1 MARELVDMA
10 VRFLREYVR
19 ASDLAVAA
27 AVLFACSAARSR
39 LATKP
44 GAPMLW
50 PVFGILPALF
60 AHFDD
65 LYDWGSATLARAGGT
80 FPYRG
85 MWGGGSKG
93 VITSVP
99 ANVEHVLKTNFANY
113 PKGPYYRERF
123 AELLGDGIF
132 NADGDAWRAQRR
144 AASAEMHSA
153 RFIEFSA
160 ATIAGL
166 VRGKLVP
173 LLEALAERGAAVDL
187 QDVLLRF
194 TFDNICAAAFGVD
207 AGCLAEGLPDVPFA
221 RAFERATELSLARFV
236 TPPFVWKAK
245 RLLGVGSERALVEAT
260 RAVRGFAER
269 TVAERRAELS
279 KTGALAGRCDLLSRL
294 MSSPPPPDCPGGFS
308 DEFLR
313 DFCISFI
320 LAGRDTSSVALAWF
334 FWLLASHPDVESRV
348 LADIARAGGSD
359 ATGGGS
365 RMEYLHAALTESM
378 RLYPPV
384 PADFKEALEDDVL
397 PDGTAVRAGQRVI
410 YYTYAMG
417 RDKASW
423 GPDCLEFRPERWLDG
438 RGAFAGGAESPYK
451 YAVFNAGPRLCVGK
465 RFAYAQMKAVA
476 AAVLARF
483 RVEVLPGQAEAVR
496 PKLNTTLYMR
506 RGLMVRFAA
515 REQRHEPGRAVPAA
529 GEEETDVGTTTS

>member
-1 MARELVDMA
+1 MAARALVA
-10 VRFLREYVR
+10 AATALRFVREYVR

-39 LATKP
+39 LTSRP

-50 PVFGILPALF
+50 PVVGVLPALF
-60 AHFDD
+60 AHLGDV
-65 LYDWGSATLARAGGT
+65 YDWGAAALARSGGT

-85 MWGGGSKG
+85 AWGGGSSG
-93 VITSVP
+93 VVTSVP

-123 AELLGDGIF
+123 AELLGRGIF
-132 NADGDAWRAQRR
+132 NADGHAWRAQRS
-144 AASAEMHSA
+144 AAAAEMHSP
-153 RFIEFSA
+153 RFLEFSA
-160 ATIAGL
+160 ATVRGL
-166 VRGKLVP
+166 VDGGLVP
-173 LLEALAERGAAVDL
+173 LLDALSRRRGGEAGVVDL

-194 TFDNICAAAFGVD
+194 AFDNICAAAFGVD
-207 AGCLAEGLPDVPFA
+207 PGCLAEGLPDVPFA

-245 RLLGVGSERALVEAT
+245 RRLGVGGERELAEAA
-260 RAVRGFAER
+260 RAVRDFAGR
-269 TVAERRAELS
+269 TVADRRSELR
-279 KTGALAGRCDLLSRL
+279 KVGTLAGRCDLLSRL
-294 MSSPPPPDCPGGFS
+294 MTSPPPDAPEGYS

-313 DFCISFI
+313 DFCVSFI
-320 LAGRDTSSVALAWF
+320 LAGRDTSSVALTWF

-348 LADIARAGGSD
+348 LDDVARATAAG
-359 ATGGGS
+359 TG
-365 RMEYLHAALTESM
+365 RTTTMDYLHAALTESM

-397 PDGTAVRAGQRVI
+397 PDGTVVRARQRVI

-423 GPDCLEFRPERWLDG
+423 GPDCLEFRPERWLNKS
-438 RGAFAGGAESPYK
+438 GAFAGGAESPFK
-451 YAVFNAGPRLCVGK
+451 YVVFNAGPRLCVGK
-465 RFAYAQMKAVA
+465 RFAYTQMKTVA

-483 RVEVLPGQAEAVR
+483 RVQVVPGQEVK
-496 PKLNTTLYMR
+496 PKLNTTLYMKN
-506 RGLMVRFAA
+506 GLMVRFAS
-515 REQRHEPGRAVPAA
+515 REQRHGLRHHVPAA
-529 GEEETDVGTTTS
+529 GED